1 MTIFDQ
7 PPPYRSY
14 LLTLW
19 QERSQD
25 SDRPGVWRF
34 NLVDPRT
41 NQRRG
46 FASLEA
52 LVVALR
58 QEMADATDSEPTNT
72 ASSSGRGPPSNFARL
87 DKNSAF
93 FLIDRDNL

>member
-7 PPPYRSY
+7 PPPYRTY

-19 QERSQD
+19 QERSPT
-25 SDRPGVWRF
+25 SDQPGVWRF

-52 LVVALR
+52 LFGALQ
-58 QEMADATDSEPTNT
+58 QEMANAAGSESAHTAT
-72 ASSSGRGPPSNFARL
+72 SSDRGPP
-87 DKNSAF
+87 
-93 FLIDRDNL
+93 

>member
-1 MTIFDQ
+1 MTTFDQ

-25 SDRPGVWRF
+25 SDQPEVWRF
-34 NLVDPRT
+34 NLIDPRT

-46 FASLEA
+46 FASLATLVAA
-52 LVVALR
+52 LQ
-58 QEMADATDSEPTNT
+58 QEMADAAGREPGHT
-72 ASSSGRGPPSNFARL
+72 ATSSGRGPP
-87 DKNSAF
+87 
-93 FLIDRDNL
+93 